1 VKILSLEK
9 HFANLNKFFIGF
21 LVIGLMFYA
30 TEDLFVITYIAM
42 FVLVTLKALLLPGE
56 VRIKIVLILAYV
68 GIVVVQVFMI
78 YRLIFVSPQYEEYA
92 RQIHVFRRFL
102 AIIALIMPVLAT
114 RFIVAGRRVNFHMP
128 SISNAATV
136 GLAQIVRLKNSVGDT
151 RKKLCLHN
159 LRDAADELSRH
170 NSRHYI
176 NNGTLT
182 ESYFEDA
189 QKTLDDPNIYVIISK
204 TGSPVSELM
213 SIYTRKVYN
222 HASLS
227 FDRDL
232 QTTISYNGGQKVYPP
247 GLNMEMLE
255 FFNQTPDARILIY
268 SIPCT
273 REQKQKLVN
282 KIAQINNEGS
292 AYNVTGL
299 VTNRSSKPNIMFCSQ
314 FVYKMLEYVDLA
326 PFEMPHKP
334 VSPTDLI
341 EMDYYKKL
349 KFEKEIRLNEN
360 DGN

>member
-1 VKILSLEK
+1 MGIEK
-9 HFANLNKFFIGF
+9 HLQNLNKFFVTF

-56 VRIKIVLILAYV
+56 IHIKIVLILAYV
-68 GIVVVQVFMI
+68 GIVLLQVFMI
-78 YRLIFVSPQYEEYA
+78 YRLIFINPQYYEYA

-102 AIIALIMPVLAT
+102 AVLALVMPVLAT
-114 RFIVAGRRVNFHMP
+114 RFIVSGKRVNFHLP
-128 SISNAATV
+128 SINGATTV
-136 GLAQIVRLKNSVGDT
+136 GLAQLSRLKTSISHT

-182 ESYFEDA
+182 ESYFQDC
-189 QKTLDDPNIYVIISK
+189 QKTLDDHNIYVIISK

-213 SIYTRKVYN
+213 SIYTKKIYN

-227 FDRDL
+227 FDSEL

-247 GLNMEMLE
+247 GLNLEMLE
-255 FFNQTPDARILIY
+255 YFNQTPDARILVY
-268 SIPCT
+268 SIPCS
-273 REQKQKLVN
+273 RKQKQKLID
-282 KIAQINNEGS
+282 KIAQINEEGS

-326 PFEMPHKP
+326 PFETPNKP

-349 KFEKEIRLNEN
+349 KFEKEIRLNE
-360 DGN
+360 